1 MAAGVEV
8 GVEVEVEVTVG
19 SGRRPLR
26 IVTFKASPEFV
37 ERLNAF
43 SRRLGKSRSEVIRE
57 ALEFYMSLYGGS
69 RVGKE
74 GVH

>member
-1 MAAGVEV
+1 MEV

-57 ALEFYMSLYGGS
+57 ALELYMSLVGGDS
-69 RVGKE
+69 RGQ
-74 GVH
+74 GLH